1 MVAAVGRECSRG
13 ALRNVTFS
21 HVSSLSFGPALP
33 LAARAKARARNARV
47 NPARTSDGPGSTPS
61 RRPSSIHGP
70 ATTHPPHRVMYG
82 PHPGSCAS
90 CWIRR
95 RECDRAPLIRGR
107 PAGDGVAGSS
117 RSRGRR
123 WECSRGHLRSEQG
136 AAGVASARFCASSR
150 SQRRAEAERRNVTE
164 CHVSERAPGALPPTA
179 APMTPRSR
187 QPHHPPAAP
196 RIRRSRSVGLV
207 LRPHHCNGLPHH
219 AGAPGRNSGEAGG

>member
-13 ALRNVTFS
+13 ALRIVTFS
-21 HVSSLSFGPALP
+21 HDSSLSFGPALP

-70 ATTHPPHRVMYG
+70 ATTHPPHRVMVMRPIQG
-82 PHPGSCAS
+82 AARRAG
-90 CWIRR
+90 R
-95 RECDRAPLIRGR
+95 RECERAPLIRAR
-107 PAGDGVAGSS
+107 PAGDVVAGSS
-117 RSRGRR
+117 LSRGRR
-123 WECSRGHLRSEQG
+123 WECSRGHLRPEQG

-179 APMTPRSR
+179 ATMTTSR
-187 QPHHPPAAP
+187 PATPSPAG
-196 RIRRSRSVGLV
+196 RSVDQKQPCSIN
-207 LRPHHCNGLPHH
+207 RD
-219 AGAPGRNSGEAGG
+219 